1 MRPVVA
7 AFLTTL
13 ALAAPAFAQAPAS
26 VQSPSPAPAASPAA
40 PAASPAAAGA
50 NAPVPIRVGTRAVMV
65 MREPF
70 GAVTVKD
77 RAAVVQSRLNQVLM
91 YHPYL
96 KASDVKV
103 ARDGGQP
110 VVYWGQ
116 FPIVAADEA
125 HARANNFS
133 GADLLA
139 HAWANNLREAVREFI
154 AGKKLPERALYRNE
168 KEADFVYRRTD
179 RTASRPTELKNTR
192 YVFHPEDFEWGA
204 GVKESAQAGF
214 VVFVRKDA
222 ANPPEQIYLGNSAAS
237 FTEYELIRPEDDT
250 P

>member
-1 MRPVVA
+1 MRPVA
-7 AFLTTL
+7 AAILTTL
-13 ALAAPAFAQAPAS
+13 LLVAPAY
-26 VQSPSPAPAASPAA
+26 AAEPAA
-40 PAASPAAAGA
+40 PKPAVEAPPPAPSTTTSPAAAQV
-50 NAPVPIRVGTRAVMV
+50 PVPIRVGTRAIMI

-70 GAVTVKD
+70 GAVSVKE

-91 YHPYL
+91 HHPYL

-110 VVYWGQ
+110 VVFWGQ

-133 GADLLA
+133 SADLLA

-154 AGKKLPERALYRNE
+154 AGKKLPERALYHNE
-168 KEADFVYRRTD
+168 RDADFVYRRTD
-179 RTASRPTELKNTR
+179 RTADRPTDLRNTR
-192 YVFHPEDFEWGA
+192 YVFHPDDFEWGA
-204 GVKESAQAGF
+204 GVKESAQSGF

-222 ANPPEQIYLGNSAAS
+222 TNPPAQIYLGNTAAT

>member
-7 AFLTTL
+7 AILTTL
-13 ALAAPAFAQAPAS
+13 ACCAPAFAQAPTPAS
-26 VQSPSPAPAASPAA
+26 DPTSAAS
-40 PAASPAAAGA
+40 AGA

-96 KASDVKV
+96 KAADVKV
-103 ARDGGQP
+103 GREAGQP
-110 VVYWGQ
+110 VIFWGQ
-116 FPIVAADEA
+116 FPILAADEA

-133 GADLLA
+133 SADLLA
-139 HAWANNLREAVREFI
+139 NAWATNLREAVRDFV
-154 AGKKLPERALYRNE
+154 AAKKLPERALFRNE
-168 KEADFVYRRTD
+168 RQSDFVYRRTD
-179 RTASRPTELKNTR
+179 RTVSRPSELKNTR

-204 GVKESAQAGF
+204 GVKESAQSGF
-214 VVFVRKDA
+214 VVFLRKDA
-222 ANPPEQIYLGNSAAS
+222 GNPPQQIYLGNSASS
-237 FTEYELIRPEDDT
+237 FTEYEMIRPEDET

>member
-1 MRPVVA
+1 MRPVTA
-7 AFLTTL
+7 AILTTL
-13 ALAAPAFAQAPAS
+13 LLASPALAAGPMQPQPPADSSAPPVPTAIP
-26 VQSPSPAPAASPAA
+26 VASPAPTQPA
-40 PAASPAAAGA
+40 
-50 NAPVPIRVGTRAVMV
+50 VPIRVGTRAIMI

-70 GAVTVKD
+70 GAVSVKD

-91 YHPYL
+91 HHPYL

-103 ARDGGQP
+103 VREGGQP
-110 VVYWGQ
+110 VIFWGQ

-133 GADLLA
+133 SADLLA

-168 KEADFVYRRTD
+168 READFVYRRTD
-179 RTASRPTELKNTR
+179 RTADRPTDLRNTR
-192 YVFHPEDFEWGA
+192 YVFHPEDFDWGA
-204 GVKESAQAGF
+204 GVKESAQSGF

-222 ANPPEQIYLGNSAAS
+222 ANPPEQIYLGNTAGT
-237 FTEYELIRPEDDT
+237 FTEYALIRPEDE
-250 P
+250 

>member
-7 AFLTTL
+7 TFLTTL
-13 ALAAPAFAQAPAS
+13 LLAGPAAAAPGTVPQPPADS
-26 VQSPSPAPAASPAA
+26 SPPPLPVASTAPAPAAQ
-40 PAASPAAAGA
+40 
-50 NAPVPIRVGTRAVMV
+50 APVPIRVGTRAVMV

-70 GAVTVKD
+70 GAVSVKD

-103 ARDGGQP
+103 VRDAGQP
-110 VVYWGQ
+110 VIFWGQ

-133 GADLLA
+133 SAELLA

-168 KEADFVYRRTD
+168 READFVYRRTD
-179 RTASRPTELKNTR
+179 RTVDRPTALRNTR

-204 GVKESAQAGF
+204 GVKESAQSGF

-222 ANPPEQIYLGNSAAS
+222 GNPPDQIYLGNSAGS
-237 FTEYELIRPEDDT
+237 FTEYQFIRPEDE
-250 P
+250 

>member
-7 AFLTTL
+7 AILTTL
-13 ALAAPAFAQAPAS
+13 ALAAPALAQTSPEPAAPA
-26 VQSPSPAPAASPAA
+26 SPAPAASPN
-40 PAASPAAAGA
+40 A
-50 NAPVPIRVGTRAVMV
+50 NTPVPIRVGTRAVMV

-96 KASDVKV
+96 KASDVKLG
-103 ARDGGQP
+103 REGGQP
-110 VVYWGQ
+110 VVFWGQ

-133 GADLLA
+133 SADLLG

-154 AGKKLPERALYRNE
+154 ANKKLPERALYRNE
-168 KEADFVYRRTD
+168 RQSDFVYRRTD
-179 RTASRPTELKNTR
+179 RTTSRPTELRNTR

-237 FTEYELIRPEDDT
+237 FTEYELIKPEDE
-250 P
+250 